1 MQFKQ
6 SQNQSSIANIE
17 SQLDI
22 AWSYINQKNVA
33 QAKQACHV
41 VNTQYPSSADGWYA
55 TSFLSLQLK
64 EFTHALNTADKM
76 LTLEPNEPQ
85 WLIHKINILL
95 NVDKQAATVL
105 SEKLKK
111 QPYSQFKNI
120 IDCANLFTKLADY
133 SQAQFYYQQ
142 AIKQIN
148 EANQPKAAS
157 QLYFNLA
164 SVERYLGNINHAE
177 TLLNK
182 AISLNPNDTEAYF
195 LRSSLKKQQTNNNHI
210 SELTLRLQN
219 QQLSP
224 LAKTQLYYARAKEQ
238 EDIADYTNSFNS
250 LQQGANVRRA
260 NMRYAPITDIETLK
274 QIATTY
280 NSDFFKTHETA
291 PRCEN
296 SQAIFILGLP
306 RTGSTLVERII
317 SQHDQVVNAGELND
331 FALQMISEVKTHTH
345 TPPQSKAELVKLSQH
360 IDFKSLGESYINQAR
375 PEITTHQCFIDKL
388 PLNSLYIG
396 LIHQALPNAKI
407 IHVTRHP
414 MDTCYAM
421 YKQLF
426 THGYPF
432 SYQLDELAHYY
443 VAHHQLMQ
451 HWHKILPGVIHQIA
465 YEDLISDV
473 EQHAKK
479 LIKYCALDWQA
490 QCCDFDKNIA
500 PSTTASATQV
510 RQKIYQSSKGK
521 WQHFANE
528 LSPIQKILE
537 QAGICCD

>member
-6 SQNQSSIANIE
+6 SQNHNSVANIE

-22 AWSYINQKNVA
+22 AWHYINQRNVA
-33 QAKQACHV
+33 KAKQACHII
-41 VNTQYPSSADGWYA
+41 NEQYPNSADGWYA

-64 EFTHALNTADKM
+64 EFTSALNTADKT

-95 NVDKQAATVL
+95 NVDKTAAAEL
-105 SEKLKK
+105 SEKIKS

-120 IDCANLFTKLADY
+120 IDCASLFTKLADY

-142 AIKQIN
+142 AIKKIN
-148 EANQPKAAS
+148 ENNQPKAAS

-164 SVERYLGNINHAE
+164 SVERYLGNISYAE

-182 AISLNPNDTEAYF
+182 AIGLNPNDSEAYF

-210 SELTLRLQN
+210 SELTLRLKN
-219 QQLSP
+219 EKISP

-238 EDIADYTNSFNS
+238 EDIADYANSFNS
-250 LQQGANVRRA
+250 LRQGADIRRT
-260 NMRYAPITDIETLK
+260 NMRYAPNTDLETLK

-280 NSDFFKTHETA
+280 NSDFFKSHKAAT
-291 PRCEN
+291 RCDN
-296 SQAIFILGLP
+296 NQAIFILGLP

-317 SQHDQVVNAGELND
+317 SQHDQVVSAGELND
-331 FALQMISEVKTHTH
+331 FALQMINEAKKHTR
-345 TPPQSKAELVKLSQH
+345 TPPSSKAELVELSQH
-360 IDFKSLGESYINQAR
+360 IDFKSLGENYINHAR
-375 PEITTHQCFIDKL
+375 PTITKHQLFIDKL

-414 MDTCYAM
+414 LDTCYAM

-432 SYQLDELAHYY
+432 SYQLDELANYY

-451 HWHKILPGVIHQIA
+451 HWQQVLPDAIHQVA
-465 YEDLISDV
+465 YEDVISDV
-473 EQHAKK
+473 EQQAKK

>member
-6 SQNQSSIANIE
+6 SQNQSSVANIE

-22 AWSYINQKNVA
+22 AWHYINQKNVA
-33 QAKQACHV
+33 QAKQACHLI
-41 VNTQYPSSADGWYA
+41 NEQHPTSADGWYA

-64 EFTHALNTADKM
+64 EFTSALNTADKM
-76 LTLEPNEPQ
+76 LALEANEPQ

-95 NVDKQAATVL
+95 NIDKTAAAAL
-105 SEKLKK
+105 SKKLKS

-148 EANQPKAAS
+148 ENTQPKAAS

-164 SVERYLGNINHAE
+164 SVERYLGNISHAE
-177 TLLNK
+177 GLLNK
-182 AISLNPNDTEAYF
+182 AIGLNPNDSEAYF
-195 LRSSLKKQQTNNNHI
+195 LRSSLKKQQANDNHI
-210 SELTLRLQN
+210 SELTLCLKNEQI
-219 QQLSP
+219 SP

-238 EDIADYTNSFNS
+238 EDIADYANSFNS
-250 LQQGANVRRA
+250 LRQGANIRRS
-260 NMRYAPITDIETLK
+260 NMRYAPNADIETLK

-280 NSDFFKTHETA
+280 NSDFFKTHKEA
-291 PRCEN
+291 PRCDN
-296 SQAIFILGLP
+296 DQAIFILGLP

-317 SQHDQVVNAGELND
+317 SQHDQVVSAGELND
-331 FALQMISEVKTHTH
+331 FALQMINEAKKHTR
-345 TPPQSKAELVKLSQH
+345 TPPKSKTELVELSQH
-360 IDFKSLGESYINQAR
+360 INFKSLGENYLNHAR
-375 PEITTHQCFIDKL
+375 PTITRHQRFIDKL

-414 MDTCYAM
+414 LDTCYAM

-432 SYQLDELAHYY
+432 SYKLDELAYYY

-451 HWHKILPGVIHQIA
+451 HWQRLLPNTIHQIA

-479 LIKYCALDWQA
+479 LINYCELDWQA
-490 QCCDFDKNIA
+490 QCCDFDKNTA

-521 WQHFANE
+521 WQHFTNE